1 MEILTQPFGAQ
12 ATSYTLINDH
22 GVALSVTDFGARIV
36 SLRVPLATGE
46 RELVLGFDSAEEY
59 QQKDTF
65 IGATIG
71 RVAGRIAGAHW
82 AHDGVDYQF
91 EANENDNTL
100 HSGVIGF
107 DQRYWQA
114 APQVTATEA
123 RVVFAYV
130 SEDGENGFPGQVT
143 VNVTYALA
151 NDNVWRLTYEA
162 VTDTPTLFNPTNHVY
177 FNLTGDPSQ
186 SVAAHQLKIA
196 ADTFAPIGDKHLTTG
211 EIRSVAG
218 TSFDFRAAK
227 PVGTTIES
235 TDDQHQRVGH
245 GLDHPFLLQDTQGAP
260 QAELLSPDG
269 LVRVAMTTTA
279 PAVVVFTG
287 NFGTDFT
294 LPMRQS
300 QLKNHGG
307 ITLETQA
314 VPGAERFAS
323 YGDIVLTPAS
333 PYQQVTEFK
342 LDF

>member
-114 APQVTATEA
+114 VPQVTATEA
-123 RVVFAYV
+123 RVVFTYV

-143 VNVTYALA
+143 ANVTYALA

-196 ADTFAPIGDKHLTTG
+196 AETFAPIGDKNLTTG

-314 VPGAERFAS
+314 VPGAEHFAQ
-323 YGDIVLTPAS
+323 YGDIVLTPSS

>member
-36 SLRVPLATGE
+36 SLRLPLATGE

-107 DQRYWQA
+107 DQRCWQA

-123 RVVFAYV
+123 RVVFTYV

-196 ADTFAPIGDKHLTTG
+196 ADTFAPIGDKNLTTG

-333 PYQQVTEFK
+333 PYQQVTELE

>member
-123 RVVFAYV
+123 RVVFTYV

-196 ADTFAPIGDKHLTTG
+196 ADTFAPIGDKNLTTG

-260 QAELLSPDG
+260 QA
-269 LVRVAMTTTA
+269 
-279 PAVVVFTG
+279 
-287 NFGTDFT
+287 
-294 LPMRQS
+294 
-300 QLKNHGG
+300 
-307 ITLETQA
+307 
-314 VPGAERFAS
+314 
-323 YGDIVLTPAS
+323 
-333 PYQQVTEFK
+333 
-342 LDF
+342 

>member
-100 HSGVIGF
+100 HSCVIGF

-123 RVVFAYV
+123 RVVFTYV

-196 ADTFAPIGDKHLTTG
+196 ADTFAPIGDKNLTTG

-333 PYQQVTEFK
+333 PYQQVTEFE

>member
-114 APQVTATEA
+114 EPQVTATEA
-123 RVVFAYV
+123 RVVFTYV

-162 VTDTPTLFNPTNHVY
+162 VTDAPTLFNPTNHVY

-186 SVAAHQLKIA
+186 SVAAHQLKIT
-196 ADTFAPIGDKHLTTG
+196 ADTFAPIGDKNLTTG

-333 PYQQVTEFK
+333 PYQQVTEFE

>member
-1 MEILTQPFGAQ
+1 MEILTKPFGAQ

-107 DQRYWQA
+107 DQRYWQP

-123 RVVFAYV
+123 RVVFTYV

-196 ADTFAPIGDKHLTTG
+196 ADTFAPIGDKNLTTG

-333 PYQQVTEFK
+333 PYQQVTEFE